1 MGTEYDINEALQ
13 ELEEDKVFDE
23 CGVVGVYAPGKTDI
37 ARSVYFGLHS
47 LQHRGQESA
56 GIASNKNG
64 KIQYYKEMG
73 LVQEVFNDE
82 IIARLQGDI
91 SIGHVRY
98 STSGESHAVNAMP
111 LVVYHKGGSLAL
123 AHNGNLV
130 NAELLREE
138 MQDRGVIFQTSI
150 DSEVIAALIA
160 RYIRENTIEEAII
173 KTLKIVKGA
182 YALVITGGDKL
193 IGVRDPNGIRPLCI
207 GRTPDGYVL
216 SSESCIF
223 PLLGAKFLRD
233 VAPGEIVVIEDGEL
247 KSIQYDSGQ
256 RNAICAFEYVY
267 IARPD
272 SHMDGK
278 SVYMARTQAGR
289 ILAREHPVEADMV
302 ISVPDS
308 GTVAAIG
315 YAEES
320 GIPYGEGLIKN
331 RYVGRTFIQPEQ
343 RMRELSVRL
352 KLNVLKDN
360 VKGKRIVMVDDSIV
374 RGTTSGKIVK
384 MLKDAG
390 ALEVHMRVSSP
401 PVIHS
406 CHFGIDT
413 PEENKLV
420 AYTHSIEEIRQK
432 VGADSLGYLSVEG
445 LMESI
450 GLGQE
455 RICAACFN
463 GDYPM
468 PLLDEEA
475 KATAT
480 GEKTHKERED

>member
-1 MGTEYDINEALQ
+1 MLREFDINRALR

-23 CGVVGVYAPGKTDI
+23 CGVVGVYAPGKEDI

-56 GIASNKNG
+56 GIASNKDG

-82 IIARLQGDI
+82 IIGRLQGDI

-130 NAELLREE
+130 NAELLRED

-160 RYIRENTIEEAII
+160 RFIRDNTIEESII
-173 KTLKIVKGA
+173 KTLEIVQGA
-182 YALVITGGDKL
+182 YALVITSGNKL

-207 GRTPDGYVL
+207 GRTADGYVL

-223 PLLGAKFLRD
+223 PLLGAKFIRD
-233 VAPGEIVVIEDGEL
+233 VEPGEIVVIEDHEL
-247 KSIQYDSGQ
+247 KSIKFCKGKKK
-256 RNAICAFEYVY
+256 AICSFEYVY
-267 IARPD
+267 LARPD
-272 SHMDGK
+272 SDIDGR
-278 SVYMARTQAGR
+278 SVYMARSQAGR
-289 ILAREHPVEADMV
+289 MLAKEHPVEADMV
-302 ISVPDS
+302 IAVPDS

-331 RYVGRTFIQPEQ
+331 RYVGRTFIQPDQ

-352 KLNVLKDN
+352 KLNVLRDN
-360 VKGKRIVMVDDSIV
+360 VKGKRIIMVDDSIV
-374 RGTTSGKIVK
+374 RGTTSGKIVN

-390 ALEVHMRVSSP
+390 ALEVHVRVSSP

-413 PEENKLV
+413 PESDKLV
-420 AYTHSIEEIRQK
+420 AHNHSVEDIRK
-432 VGADSLGYLSVEG
+432 MIGADTLGYLSVEG

-450 GLGQE
+450 NLGGDLV
-455 RICAACFN
+455 CGACFN
-463 GDYPM
+463 GEYPM
-468 PLLDEEA
+468 PLPDMELKANGKLPVKEE
-475 KATAT
+475 
-480 GEKTHKERED
+480 EE

>member
-1 MGTEYDINEALQ
+1 MYSEFDINKELR

-23 CGVVGVYAPGKTDI
+23 CGVVGVYAPGKVDI
-37 ARSVYFGLHS
+37 ARLVYFGLHS
-47 LQHRGQESA
+47 LQHRGQESS
-56 GIASNKNG
+56 GIASNKDG

-82 IIARLQGDI
+82 IIGRLQGDI

-160 RYIRENTIEEAII
+160 RFIRDNTIEESIV
-173 KTLKIVKGA
+173 KTLELVQGA
-182 YALVITGGDKL
+182 YALVITSGTKL

-207 GRTPDGYVL
+207 GRMKEGYVL

-223 PLLGAKFLRD
+223 PLLGAKFVRD
-233 VAPGEIVVIEDGEL
+233 VEPGEIVVIEDKEL
-247 KSIQYDSGQ
+247 KSMRYNKGQ
-256 RNAICAFEYVY
+256 KKAICAFEYVY
-267 IARPD
+267 LARPD
-272 SHMDGK
+272 SDIDGR
-278 SVYMARTQAGR
+278 SVYMARTEAGR
-289 ILAREHPVEADMV
+289 TLAKEYPVEADMV
-302 ISVPDS
+302 IAVPDS

-320 GIPYGEGLIKN
+320 GIPFGEGLIKN
-331 RYVGRTFIQPEQ
+331 RYVGRTFIQPDQ

-352 KLNVLKDN
+352 KLNVLRDN
-360 VKGKRIVMVDDSIV
+360 VKGKRIIMVDDSIV

-390 ALEVHMRVSSP
+390 ATEVHVRVSSP

-413 PEENKLV
+413 PNEDKLV
-420 AYTHSIEEIRQK
+420 AARHTIEEIRK
-432 VGADSLGYLSVEG
+432 MIGADSLGYLSVEG
-445 LMESI
+445 LLKSI
-450 GLGQE
+450 NLGSDQV
-455 RICAACFN
+455 CVACFN

-468 PLLDEEA
+468 PLPDAEA
-475 KATAT
+475 KANGTLV
-480 GEKTHKERED
+480 GKEKEE

>member
-1 MGTEYDINEALQ
+1 MLKDYDINSALR

-23 CGVVGVYAPGKTDI
+23 CGVVGVYAPGKEDI

-56 GIASNKNG
+56 GIASNKDG

-98 STSGESHAVNAMP
+98 STFGESHAVNAMP

-130 NAELLREE
+130 NAGLLREE

-150 DSEVIAALIA
+150 DSEVVAALIA
-160 RYIRENTIEEAII
+160 RYIRDNTIEEAIV
-173 KTLKIVKGA
+173 KTLEIVEGA
-182 YALVITGGDKL
+182 YALVITSGNKL

-207 GRTPDGYVL
+207 GRTAEGYVL

-223 PLLGAKFLRD
+223 PLLGAKFIRD
-233 VAPGEIVVIEDGEL
+233 VEPGEIVVIEDREL
-247 KSIQYDSGQ
+247 KSMRFSKGK
-256 RNAICAFEYVY
+256 RRAICAFEYVY
-267 IARPD
+267 LARPD
-272 SHMDGK
+272 SDIDGR

-289 ILAREHPVEADMV
+289 TLAKEHPVEADMV

-331 RYVGRTFIQPEQ
+331 RYVGRTFIQPDQ

-352 KLNVLKDN
+352 KLNVLRDN
-360 VKGKRIVMVDDSIV
+360 VKGKRIIMVDDSIV

-413 PEENKLV
+413 PEEDQLV
-420 AYTHSIEEIRQK
+420 ASAHSQEEIRK
-432 VGADSLGYLSVEG
+432 MIGADSLGYLSVEG
-445 LMESI
+445 LMDSI
-450 GLGQE
+450 HLGE
-455 RICAACFN
+455 DKVCFACFN

-468 PLLDEEA
+468 TLSDVEA
-475 KATAT
+475 KENGTLA
-480 GEKTHKERED
+480 EKESEE

>member
-1 MGTEYDINEALQ
+1 MYGEFDINK
-13 ELEEDKVFDE
+13 ELRELDEDKVYDE
-23 CGVVGVYAPGKTDI
+23 CGVVGVYAPGKADI

-56 GIASNKNG
+56 GIASNKDG

-82 IIARLQGDI
+82 IIGRLQGDI

-160 RYIRENTIEEAII
+160 RYIRDNTIEESIM
-173 KTLKIVKGA
+173 KTLDIVKGA
-182 YALVITGGDKL
+182 YALVITSGNKL
-193 IGVRDPNGIRPLCI
+193 IGVRDPNGIRPLCV
-207 GRTPDGYVL
+207 GRTKDGYVL

-223 PLLGAKFLRD
+223 PLLGAKFIRD
-233 VAPGEIVVIEDGEL
+233 VEPGEIIVIEDHEL
-247 KSIQYDSGQ
+247 KSMKYKKGQ
-256 RNAICAFEYVY
+256 KKAICAFEYVY
-267 IARPD
+267 LARPD
-272 SHMDGK
+272 SDIDGR

-289 ILAREHPVEADMV
+289 TLAKEYPVEADMV
-302 ISVPDS
+302 IAVPDS

-331 RYVGRTFIQPEQ
+331 RYVGRTFIQPDQ

-374 RGTTSGKIVK
+374 RGTTSGKIVR

-390 ALEVHMRVSSP
+390 ALEVHVRVSSP

-413 PEENKLV
+413 PESDKLV
-420 AYTHSIEEIRQK
+420 AATHSLEEIRK
-432 VGADSLGYLSVEG
+432 MIGADTLGYLSVEG
-445 LMESI
+445 LLESI
-450 GLGQE
+450 NLGGDKV
-455 RICAACFN
+455 CVACFN

-468 PLLDEEA
+468 ELPDEAA
-475 KATAT
+475 KANGKIA
-480 GEKTHKERED
+480 EKEKEE

>member
-1 MGTEYDINEALQ
+1 MQREFDINTELR

-23 CGVVGVYAPGKTDI
+23 CGVVGVYAPGKADI
-37 ARSVYFGLHS
+37 ARAVYFGLHS

-56 GIASNKNG
+56 GIASNKDG

-82 IIARLQGDI
+82 IIGRLQGDI
-91 SIGHVRY
+91 AIGHVRY

-130 NAELLREE
+130 NAELLRDE

-160 RYIRENTIEEAII
+160 RFIRENTIEASIV
-173 KTLKIVKGA
+173 KTLELVKGA
-182 YALVITGGDKL
+182 YALVITSGNKL
-193 IGVRDPNGIRPLCI
+193 IGVRDPKGIRPLCI
-207 GRTPDGYVL
+207 GRTKDGYVL

-223 PLLGAKFLRD
+223 PLLRASFVRD
-233 VAPGEIVVIEDGEL
+233 VEPGEMVIIEDHEL
-247 KSIQYDSGQ
+247 KSMKYSKGVKK
-256 RNAICAFEYVY
+256 AICAFEYVY
-267 IARPD
+267 LARPD
-272 SHMDGK
+272 SDIDGR
-278 SVYMARTQAGR
+278 SVYMARSQAGR
-289 ILAREHPVEADMV
+289 MLAKEHPVEADMV
-302 ISVPDS
+302 IAVPDS

-331 RYVGRTFIQPEQ
+331 RYVGRTFIQPDQ

-360 VKGKRIVMVDDSIV
+360 IKGKRIIMVDDSIV

-384 MLKDAG
+384 MLKEAG
-390 ALEVHMRVSSP
+390 AAEVHVRVCSP
-401 PVIHS
+401 PVIHP

-413 PEENKLV
+413 PDPDKLV
-420 AYTHSIEEIRQK
+420 AANNSIDEIRK
-432 VGADSLGYLSVEG
+432 MISADSLGYLSTEG
-445 LMESI
+445 LLESI
-450 GLGQE
+450 GLGGDQV
-455 RICAACFN
+455 CAACFN

-468 PLLDEEA
+468 ELPEVEWKANGMEKEKEA
-475 KATAT
+475 S
-480 GEKTHKERED
+480 

>member
-1 MGTEYDINEALQ
+1 MQREFDINTELR

-23 CGVVGVYAPGKTDI
+23 CGVVGVYAPGKEDI
-37 ARSVYFGLHS
+37 ARAVYFGLHS

-56 GIASNKNG
+56 GIASNKGG

-73 LVQEVFNDE
+73 LVQEVFNDG
-82 IIARLQGDI
+82 IIGRLQGDI

-160 RYIRENTIEEAII
+160 RFIRENTIEESIV
-173 KTLKIVKGA
+173 KTLELVEGA
-182 YALVITGGDKL
+182 YALVITSGNKL
-193 IGVRDPNGIRPLCI
+193 IGVRDPRGIRPLCI
-207 GRTPDGYVL
+207 GRTKDGYVL

-223 PLLGAKFLRD
+223 PLLRATFVRD
-233 VAPGEIVVIEDGEL
+233 VEPGEMVIIEDHEL
-247 KSIQYDSGQ
+247 KSKKYSKGVKK
-256 RNAICAFEYVY
+256 AICAFEYVY
-267 IARPD
+267 LARPD
-272 SHMDGK
+272 SDIDGR
-278 SVYMARTQAGR
+278 SVYMARSQAGR
-289 ILAREHPVEADMV
+289 MLAKEHPVEADMV
-302 ISVPDS
+302 IAVPDS

-315 YAEES
+315 YAEAS

-331 RYVGRTFIQPEQ
+331 RYVGRTFIQPDQ

-360 VKGKRIVMVDDSIV
+360 IKGKKIIMVDDSIV

-384 MLKDAG
+384 MLKEAG
-390 ALEVHMRVSSP
+390 AAEVHVRVCSP
-401 PVIHS
+401 PVIHP

-413 PEENKLV
+413 PDPDKLV
-420 AYTHSIEEIRQK
+420 AANYSIDEIRK
-432 VGADSLGYLSVEG
+432 MIGADSLGYLSTEG
-445 LMESI
+445 LLESI
-450 GLGQE
+450 GLGGDQV
-455 RICAACFN
+455 CAACFN

-468 PLLDEEA
+468 VLPEGEGKLNGMEKEKEA
-475 KATAT
+475 S
-480 GEKTHKERED
+480 

>member
-1 MGTEYDINEALQ
+1 MYSEFDINKELR

-23 CGVVGVYAPGKTDI
+23 CGVVGVYAPGKVDI
-37 ARSVYFGLHS
+37 ARLVYFGLHS

-56 GIASNKNG
+56 GIASNKDG

-82 IIARLQGDI
+82 IIGRLQGDI

-160 RYIRENTIEEAII
+160 RFIRDNTIEESIV
-173 KTLKIVKGA
+173 KTLELVQGA
-182 YALVITGGDKL
+182 YALVITSGTKL

-207 GRTPDGYVL
+207 GRMKEGYVL

-223 PLLGAKFLRD
+223 PLLGAKFVRD
-233 VAPGEIVVIEDGEL
+233 VEPGEIVVIEDKEL
-247 KSIQYDSGQ
+247 KSMRYNKGQ
-256 RNAICAFEYVY
+256 KKAICAFEYVY
-267 IARPD
+267 LARPD
-272 SHMDGK
+272 SDIDGR
-278 SVYMARTQAGR
+278 SVYMARTEAGR
-289 ILAREHPVEADMV
+289 TLAKEYPVEADMV
-302 ISVPDS
+302 IAVPDS

-320 GIPYGEGLIKN
+320 GIPFGEGLIKN
-331 RYVGRTFIQPEQ
+331 RYVGRTFIQPDQ

-352 KLNVLKDN
+352 KLNVLRDN
-360 VKGKRIVMVDDSIV
+360 VKGKRIIMVDDSIV

-390 ALEVHMRVSSP
+390 ATEVHVRVSSP

-413 PEENKLV
+413 PNEDKLV
-420 AYTHSIEEIRQK
+420 AARHSIEEIRK
-432 VGADSLGYLSVEG
+432 MIGADSLGYLSVEG
-445 LMESI
+445 LLKSI
-450 GLGQE
+450 NLGSDQV
-455 RICAACFN
+455 CVACFN

-468 PLLDEEA
+468 PLPDAEA
-475 KATAT
+475 KANGTLV
-480 GEKTHKERED
+480 GKEKEE